1 MEELTEL
8 TEGRQGPG
16 GSDRAPSPAAE
27 LAELKGRLAGA
38 AGPLGK
44 SARYPTVY
52 GSGGELS
59 GPAADLLWGGRQPHP
74 AMINNYIK
82 DGLLARANGKK
93 YDQEHLAYLTAIS
106 AMKQVLSVREMRTL
120 IAIGQEGRNSKRLYD
135 FFWQTLDEALNE
147 TAARLDETTSD
158 HDLPKLV
165 LALALRSYVDGLACR
180 RVLAIMAQREGH
192 GDLLD
197 KGRKK

>member
-27 LAELKGRLAGA
+27 LAELKGRLAQERPDRWESLPDI
-38 AGPLGK
+38 PLYMDQVV
-44 SARYPTVY
+44 SYLARQLI
-52 GSGGELS
+52 SFGEGDSLT
-59 GPAADLLWGGRQPHP
+59 P

-93 YDQEHLAYLTAIS
+93 YDQEHL
-106 AMKQVLSVREMRTL
+106 RTL